1 MAENKNTKTKQHISK
16 VEKKEYLFQKVTP
29 STWLDIMDEVDENK
43 STKRRSLY
51 SAVLENIVVQP
62 KVTLDDFDN
71 SAELDDVVV
80 SAMRFQQGK

>member
-1 MAENKNTKTKQHISK
+1 MAENKKTKKHISK
-16 VEKKEYLFQKVTP
+16 VDKKEFLFQKVTP

-43 STKRRSLY
+43 STRRRSLY

-62 KVTLDDFDN
+62 KMTIDDFEN

>member
-1 MAENKNTKTKQHISK
+1 MAENKKTKKHISK

-29 STWLDIMDEVDENK
+29 STWLDILDEADENK

-62 KVTLDDFDN
+62 KMTLDDFEN

-80 SAMRFQQGK
+80 TAMRFQQGK